1 MIFLMQPSII
11 VKCREEELSEM
22 VALFFFANA
31 IKLVL
36 FSNIKKK
43 ERKTKISPNFPQEL
57 SPSFMWLR
65 FLYIIFYIT

>member
-22 VALFFFANA
+22 VALFFANA
-31 IKLVL
+31 IKPVL

-57 SPSFMWLR
+57 SLSFTWLR